1 MERLRFDVYTQAN
14 QLIIDGII
22 FASSFAVA
30 YAIRFEGIPQWPYLK
45 QFLLWL
51 PYLLAMRLFVN
62 WMLGIYKFIWRYVSL
77 HDAIAI
83 ARSLAVVTV
92 LLVVIRFFYPN
103 SAILAARFHLPLSV
117 IILEYFLSLEG
128 CL

>member
-30 YAIRFEGIPQWPYLK
+30 YGIRFEGIPEWPYLK

-51 PYLLAMRLFVN
+51 PYLLAARLVVN
-62 WMLGIYKFIWRYVSL
+62 WKLGIYKFIWRYVSL

-83 ARSLAVVTV
+83 ARSLTAVTA
-92 LLVVIRFFYPN
+92 LLLAFRLLYP
-103 SAILAARFHLPLSV
+103 SWAILATRFHLPLTV
-117 IILEYFLSLEG
+117 
-128 CL
+128 